1 MTLEQKRDLLIESL
15 EQNYESMLESEIQ
28 IVVNIIN
35 EIDTMLDEIM
45 QSRI

>member
-1 MTLEQKRDLLIESL
+1 MTLEEKRYLLIESL

-28 IVVNIIN
+28 VIADMIN
-35 EIDTMLDEIM
+35 EIDAYLDEVM